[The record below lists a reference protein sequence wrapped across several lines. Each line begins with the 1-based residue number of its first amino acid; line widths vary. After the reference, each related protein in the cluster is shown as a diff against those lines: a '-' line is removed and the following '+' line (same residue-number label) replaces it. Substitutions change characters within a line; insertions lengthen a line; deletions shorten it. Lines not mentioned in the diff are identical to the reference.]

1 MKSFLQFLLRAFK
14 YFRSTKRVWRRPP
27 RANLLIIDRGTAS
40 PLDEMF
46 AHHTPHIM
54 EIRGESV
61 NMLALLRALP
71 KIHLGAV
78 AYLEAYIDF
87 VKPKL
92 ILSRTDNN
100 HTLWQLKR
108 RPNVTY
114 QVALVQNGWRLN
126 LEFEMPMMLSPH
138 GPCAPWFV
146 DQVFSYG
153 PTWSAQIARTT
164 KAKGVAAGSLFANE
178 FKQVSGQ
185 QNISLVSTFRSEYV
199 RKKLDLGLSL
209 YRSLNEYLT
218 LKNLSLTIIGFS
230 GTDQSSEEFDFMKHH
245 LPTADWSLRAREHR
259 LSSYESL
266 ETCGIV
272 LVDQSSLGYEMLGLG
287 KRVGFIASMEWSKST
302 HRFGK
307 PLEFGEK
314 GPFWTNDPSEE
325 EVGRIL
331 DYLLTVSDE
340 QWERDSGWIRDQLM
354 VHDYGNTKIRAYVE
368 GVLTDS
374 LESK

>member
-1 MKSFLQFLLRAFK
+1 MKAFLQFLQRAFK
-14 YFRSTKRVWRRPP
+14 YFRNTKRVWRRPP
-27 RANLLIIDRGTAS
+27 RASLLIIDRGTAS

-46 AHHTPHIM
+46 AHHNPHIM

-61 NMLALLRALP
+61 NMFALLRALP

-114 QVALVQNGWRLN
+114 KVALIQNGWRLN
-126 LEFEMPMMLSPH
+126 LEFEMPMLLSPN
-138 GPCAPWFV
+138 GPFSPWFV

-153 PTWSAQIARTT
+153 PTWVAQIARTT
-164 KAKGVAAGSLFANE
+164 KAEGV
-178 FKQVSGQ
+178 VSGSMLANTFKKSDHQ
-185 QNISLVSTFRSEYV
+185 PRVSLVSTFRSGYV
-199 RKKLDLGLSL
+199 HQKLDLGLGLYQSL
-209 YRSLNEYLT
+209 DSYLT
-218 LKNLSLTIIGFS
+218 KKNLDLTIIGFS
-230 GTDQSSEEFDFMKHH
+230 GNENVNDEFEFIKLHM
-245 LPTADWSLRAREHR
+245 PTSNWNLRAREHR

-266 ETCGIV
+266 ELCGIV
-272 LVDQSSLGYEMLGLG
+272 LVDQSSLGYEMLALG
-287 KRVGFIASMEWSKST
+287 KRVGFIASMEWSRST

-325 EVGRIL
+325 EIGRIL
-331 DYLLTVSDE
+331 DYLLSVSDE

>member
-1 MKSFLQFLLRAFK
+1 
-14 YFRSTKRVWRRPP
+14 
-27 RANLLIIDRGTAS
+27 
-40 PLDEMF
+40 MF
-46 AHHTPHIM
+46 AHHNPHIM

-114 QVALVQNGWRLN
+114 KVALIQNGWRLD
-126 LEFEMPMMLSPH
+126 LEFEMPMLLSAA
-138 GPCAPWFV
+138 GSIGPWFV
-146 DQVFSYG
+146 DTVFSYG
-153 PTWSAQIARTT
+153 PTWSAQIARAT
-164 KAKGVAAGSLFANE
+164 KAEGVAFGSMLANT
-178 FKQVSGQ
+178 FKKSAL
-185 QNISLVSTFRSEYV
+185 QNGISLVSTFRSGYV
-199 RKKLDLGLSL
+199 EKNLDLGLDL
-209 YRSLNEYLT
+209 YHYLDSYLN
-218 LKNLSLTIIGFS
+218 KRNLSLTIIGFS
-230 GTDQSSEEFDFMKHH
+230 ENEYSNDEAEFMK
-245 LPTADWSLRAREHR
+245 LNMPTSNWNLRARQHR

-266 ETCGIV
+266 ELCGIV
-272 LVDQSSLGYEMLGLG
+272 LVDQSSLGYEMLALG
-287 KRVGFIASMEWSKST
+287 KRVGFIASMEWSRST

-325 EVGRIL
+325 EIGRIL
-331 DYLLTVSDE
+331 DYLLSVSDE

>member
-27 RANLLIIDRGTAS
+27 RADLLIIDRGTAS

-46 AHHTPHIM
+46 AHHNPHIM
-54 EIRGESV
+54 DIRGESV
-61 NMLALLRALP
+61 NMLALFRALP

-87 VKPKL
+87 VSPKL

-114 QVALVQNGWRLN
+114 KVALIQNGWRLN
-126 LEFEMPMMLSPH
+126 LEFEMPMLLLSD
-138 GPCAPWFV
+138 GPYAPWFV
-146 DQVFSYG
+146 DRVFSYG
-153 PTWSAQIARTT
+153 PTWSAQISRTT
-164 KAKGVAAGSLFANE
+164 QAHGVAVGSLFANE
-178 FKQVSGQ
+178 YLKQKKQIGV
-185 QNISLVSTFRSEYV
+185 SLVSTFRSEYV
-199 RKKLDLGLSL
+199 HKKLDLGLSL
-209 YRSLNEYLT
+209 YRSLNRYLT
-218 LKNLSLTIIGFS
+218 RKNLSLTIIGFS
-230 GTDQSSEEFDFMKHH
+230 GKENTEEEFRFMKIQ
-245 LPTADWSLRAREHR
+245 LPTADWSLRTREHR

-266 ETCGIV
+266 ETCGVV

-287 KRVGFIASMEWSKST
+287 KRVGFVASMEWSRST

-325 EVGRIL
+325 EIGRIL
-331 DYLLTVSDE
+331 DYLLNVSDE

>member
-1 MKSFLQFLLRAFK
+1 MKTFLLFLQRALK
-14 YFRSTKRVWRRPP
+14 YFLNTKRVWRKPP
-27 RANLLIIDRGTAS
+27 QADLLIIDRGTAS

-46 AHHTPHIM
+46 AHHNPHIL

-61 NMLALLRALP
+61 NMWALLRAVP
-71 KIHLGAV
+71 KIRLGAV

-108 RPNVTY
+108 RSNVTY
-114 QVALVQNGWRLN
+114 KVALIQNGWRLN
-126 LEFEMPMMLSPH
+126 LEFEMPMLLSPNSL
-138 GPCAPWFV
+138 CAPWFV

-153 PTWSAQIARTT
+153 PTWSAQLARIT
-164 KAKGVAAGSLFANE
+164 KAKSVAAGSLFANE
-178 FKQVSGQ
+178 FKLVNGQ
-185 QNISLVSTFRSEYV
+185 QKISLVSTFRSEYV
-199 RKKLDLGLSL
+199 RKNLDLGLSL
-209 YRSLNEYLT
+209 YKSLNEYLT
-218 LKNLSLTIIGFS
+218 LKNLDLTIIGFS
-230 GTDQSSEEFDFMKHH
+230 GADHSNEEFEFMKIH
-245 LPTADWSLRAREHR
+245 LSTADWSLKARKHR
-259 LSSYESL
+259 LSSYQSL
-266 ETCGIV
+266 ETCRIV

-287 KRVGFIASMEWSKST
+287 KRVGFFASMEWSRST
-302 HRFGK
+302 HRFGL

-325 EVGRIL
+325 EIGRIL

-368 GVLTDS
+368 GVMTDS
-374 LESK
+374 LEIK